1 MHKILKNFENALIIE
16 NQSILN
22 GLKKIDKGKIRL
34 GFIVNKKKCLQKVVS
49 DGDIRRALLKGFSLK
64 DKIIKIHNRKP
75 VFVYEK
81 DIKIITEKDFPSGIS
96 YLPVLNDKNQ
106 ILGILTKNNKDP
118 LSINIK
124 EKKITVFGLGYV
136 GLTLAL
142 KLAQRGFQVF
152 GYDKNRSLLN
162 SIRKKKPTFFE
173 NGIQDY
179 LNNYVGKNLNI
190 IDKLNNHES
199 DIYIVTV
206 GTPLKKNSKSPDIDH
221 AKKAIE
227 AISKK
232 LKKGDLIIL
241 RSTLPVGFTRKIAIK
256 IIEKLSNFKI
266 SKDISLAVCPE
277 RTAEGKALV
286 ELDTLP
292 QIVGAA
298 DDLSYELASRLF
310 NINTHTVIDVGDTDS
325 AEMCK
330 ILDNTFRDTIF
341 AFSNQMALYCEKS
354 NLNLKRL
361 IDSVNL
367 GYSRNFIPYPSP
379 GVGGP
384 CLSKDPYILID
395 NLKRM
400 RVNSDLILSARK
412 INEYAPINIFN
423 LIEKFKKNFKK
434 KQNLK
439 IFVMGLAFKGSPET
453 SDLRDSTSL
462 NIIDKLSKK
471 YKNIYL
477 YDRYIFNQDKKK
489 QRFPF
494 VSLINGF
501 SNADVVL
508 ILNNSNYFKNIELDN
523 LISKVNK
530 PCLLFDGW
538 QIFNVNELKRNPN
551 VIYKSVGMY

>member
-1 MHKILKNFENALIIE
+1 MYKVIKNFNKALIFE
-16 NQSILN
+16 NNSILD
-22 GLKKIDKGKIRL
+22 GLKKIDKGNIRL
-34 GFIVNKKKCLQKVVS
+34 GFIVNKKKYLQKVVS

-64 DKIIKIHNRKP
+64 DKIIKIHSRKP
-75 VFVYEK
+75 IFVYEK
-81 DIKIITEKDFPSGIS
+81 NIKLISEKDFPSGIS
-96 YLPVLNDKNQ
+96 YLPVLNDKNK

-142 KLAQRGFQVF
+142 KLAQRGFKVF
-152 GYDKNRSLLN
+152 GYDKNATLLKN
-162 SIRKKKPTFFE
+162 IKDKKPTFFE

-179 LNNYVGKNLNI
+179 LNSYVGKNFHT
-190 IDKLNNHES
+190 IDKLKNHES

-206 GTPLKKNSKSPDIDH
+206 GTPLKKNTKLPDINH
-221 AKKAIE
+221 AKKAIK
-227 AISKK
+227 AISKII
-232 LKKGDLIIL
+232 KKGDLIIL
-241 RSTLPVGFTRKIAIK
+241 RSTLPVGFTRKEAIK
-256 IIEKLSNFKI
+256 IIEENSKFKI

-286 ELDTLP
+286 ELDKLP
-292 QIVGAA
+292 QIVGAI
-298 DDLSYELASRLF
+298 DDLSYEYASRLF

-341 AFSNQMALYCEKS
+341 AFSNQMALYCEKA

-395 NLKRM
+395 TLRKSK
-400 RVNSDLILSARK
+400 VNSNLISSARK
-412 INEYAPINIFN
+412 INEYAPQNIFD
-423 LIEKFKKNFKK
+423 LIENFKKNFKK
-434 KQNLK
+434 KNSIK
-439 IFVMGLAFKGSPET
+439 IFIMGLAFKGNPET

-462 NIIDKLSKK
+462 YILNRISKK
-471 YKNIYL
+471 YKNIFL
-477 YDRYIFNQDKKK
+477 YDEYVFSEDKKK
-489 QRFPF
+489 LSFPF
-494 VSLINGF
+494 VGLKEGF
-501 SNADVVL
+501 NKADVVL
-508 ILNNSNYFKNIELDN
+508 ILNNSNSFKKLEIDN
-523 LISKVNK
+523 LISEAAK
-530 PCLLFDGW
+530 PCLFFDGW
-538 QIFNVNELKRNPN
+538 QLFNFDELKRNPN
-551 VIYKSVGMY
+551 LIYKSVGMY